1 MRGSYRHWFKLFA
14 LVTEF
19 TIIHFSCKLAYFFKY
34 SELGNYEEYY
44 VSFFLIFNLAWIGA
58 SLFTNSYD
66 YPTLT
71 SLKAFVQTFLS
82 TMFLHAFIV
91 MLYIV
96 SVKASYLSRYYLFY
110 VYATSLLS
118 IVSFRALLILAYKY
132 YIALT
137 YYVRPIVLIGPE
149 AAMAELHQFFDSKD
163 TRIHRFLDQIPPGLS
178 PEARGRLVQQ
188 SMQRIKDFCLSE
200 GVEEMYFSLPLID
213 PVVLDDLTDFADDHF
228 IYFRVVTDFSA
239 LRHKRVNV
247 AFMGHIPVISMRSEP
262 LKALVN
268 RLLKRGFDVAFSL
281 GVLLVLL
288 PLVFPFI
295 ALAIKLDSPGPIFF
309 RQLRS
314 GKRNREFWVYKFRTM
329 YVNVEADEAQ
339 ATPQDHRI
347 TRVGRFLRRSSLDE
361 LPQFLNVLRG
371 NMSVVGP
378 RPHMLKHTHEYSH
391 IIDKY
396 LLRHFITPGITGHA
410 QVHGLRGETSDPLL
424 MQKRI
429 EYDNW
434 YLENWSLWLDIK
446 IVIQTIRNLFR
457 RQKGAY

>member
-1 MRGSYRHWFKLFA
+1 MRSSYRHWFKLFT

-19 TIIHFSCKLAYFFKY
+19 TIIHFSCKLAYYFKY

-44 VSFFLIFNLAWIGA
+44 VSFFLIFNLAWMGA
-58 SLFTNSYD
+58 SLLNNSYD
-66 YPTLT
+66 YETLT
-71 SLKAFVQTFLS
+71 RLKTFVRTFIS
-82 TMFLHAFIV
+82 TSFMHVFIV

-132 YIALT
+132 YTALT

-149 AAMAELHQFFDSKD
+149 SAMADLHEFFDSQH
-163 TRIHRFLDQIPPGLS
+163 TRIYRFLADLNPH
-178 PEARGRLVQQ
+178 
-188 SMQRIKDFCLSE
+188 LSE
-200 GVEEMYFSLPLID
+200 SERHRLLHRTMEDIKAFCVSEAVEEVYLSLPLAD
-213 PVVLDDLTDFADDHF
+213 EELLSEFTDFADDHF
-228 IYFRVVTDFSA
+228 IYFRVVTDFSV

-247 AFMGHIPVISMRSEP
+247 DFMGHVPVISMRREP

-268 RLLKRGFDVAFSL
+268 RVLKRGFDVAFSL
-281 GVLLVLL
+281 GVLLLLL

-329 YVNVEADEAQ
+329 YVNHEADRLQAQ
-339 ATPQDHRI
+339 PNDCRV

-371 NMSVVGP
+371 DMSVVGP
-378 RPHMLKHTHEYSH
+378 RPHMLKHTYEYSH
-391 IIDKY
+391 MIDKY
-396 LLRHFITPGITGHA
+396 LLRHFISPGITGHA
-410 QVHGLRGETSDPLL
+410 QVHGLRGETSDPQ
-424 MQKRI
+424 MMRKRI

-434 YLENWSLWLDIK
+434 YVENWSLLLDVK
-446 IVIQTIRNLFR
+446 IVMQTVRNLFR
-457 RQKGAY
+457 KQEGAY